1 MTEDD
6 TYRVLTR
13 DTAEYRFS
21 DDDYD
26 PEENPVFS
34 KFYTMVLD
42 NDEENRGLIQSS
54 YKVEVIVRVHRY
66 KRPEIE

>member
-21 DDDYD
+21 DDDYEQD
-26 PEENPVFS
+26 TIFGD
-34 KFYTMVLD
+34 FYTMVLD

>member
-21 DDDYD
+21 DDDYEQD
-26 PEENPVFS
+26 TIFGD
-34 KFYTMVLD
+34 FYTMVLD
-42 NDEENRGLIQSS
+42 NDEEDRGRIQSS